1 MKLRLLLVLAS
12 LLTFSFVNAQNPS
25 ITYQFSNPVFVEKYD
40 GYSEIQ
46 MEGCLNF
53 SDEGNPL
60 LPHFGAEV
68 LLPQGTRAIEARI
81 VSVKY
86 SDQVYQVN
94 VVPAARQFP
103 ISKPAPHDYK
113 PVPNSDIYASDNP
126 YPAQKVADFSTQFL
140 GGYSLAV
147 FSIIPVEIN
156 PSRHSLRYITE
167 IEIEIVTEKS
177 PEKAATPPTFNN
189 LAYQRVIKIAD
200 NPEAAGN
207 YYFGNLRDGEQMDM
221 LVITKQQFV
230 PNFQQYVTYKRQ
242 RGFIT
247 EVVTTESI
255 YSNYTGNDDQAK
267 IRNCIKDYYENH
279 GITYVILGGDAD
291 PNNSSNRIV
300 PHRGFSVI
308 TGFGTDDN
316 DIPSDMYYACLD
328 GAWNSNG
335 NNLYG
340 EPGEEDLYA
349 EVMVGRFC
357 VDAASEITNM
367 TNKLM
372 KYQDSPVLADI
383 ENALMVGEQLDEST
397 WGGNYKNEVAN
408 GSSNFGFTTAGV
420 TQNFQVNTLYEM
432 NGYWDKSD
440 VFQEFN
446 NVGCNLLN
454 HLGHSSATYNMKMST
469 SDLNTSNFQNN
480 GITRGFVIGYSQG
493 CYNGAFD
500 NRESYGYVGDC
511 FSEVITTIA
520 TAEVATIG
528 NSRYGWYSQGNT
540 NGASQYFDRQFYD
553 AIFGENMTQI
563 GVANDDSK
571 SDNVSYILGNKVIR
585 WVAYELTLFGD
596 PSMDIWTAQPTS
608 IAASFPT
615 SLPVGTSE
623 VEFDTDAP
631 FARIGLFQ
639 NDQLIGRAIADEN
652 GESVVSLFDY
662 LTSGEDI
669 LVSITAHNR
678 SLYSQTISVV
688 TDQPFIVVDY
698 TVISDESGNNNGVP
712 EYGEE
717 LAIGLALKNLG
728 MVAAQDVVVTLGTS
742 DQYVTLSY
750 LAVEF
755 GDFQP
760 GETIF
765 IEDAFP
771 AIIADDIP
779 DLHIVAINVNA
790 TAQQTWNS
798 EFDITVFAPDIEVT
812 AITIDDSEGGNGN
825 GKLDPGEM
833 VIFQVNLINQGHA
846 LSPDIYM
853 TLDSGNPDVI
863 ILTDDATHNELI
875 PGETCWL
882 GFEASVS
889 PDASIGDLT
898 EILVTIL
905 TGAYEI
911 SYTQVFEIGNITE
924 NFETGDFSTFDW
936 EFAGNADWMV
946 STNSPFE
953 GNYCVRSGNIND
965 YQSSELKITLNIAS
979 TDTISFY
986 RKVSSEAGCDYLKFY
1001 IDDVLN
1007 GQWAGNLGW
1016 TKESVMVAPGTHTF
1030 RWVFQKDLYVSAGS
1044 DCAWIDFI
1052 EFPPLVPDVV
1062 KVEEN
1067 KSEKGKT
1074 VIYPN
1079 PNKGIFTLENPDP
1092 SSHFRVTVCTATG
1105 SEIFNKEFNPMQ
1117 NTVEI
1122 NLDKPHAGVYFV
1134 TILNN
1139 KEMVIKKL
1147 IIK

>member
-1 MKLRLLLVLAS
+1 MKLRLLLVLTG
-12 LLTFSFVNAQNPS
+12 LLTFSVINAQNPR

-53 SDEGNPL
+53 SEEGNPL
-60 LPHFGAEV
+60 LPRFGAEV
-68 LLPQGTRAIEARI
+68 LLPQGTKATGIRLI
-81 VSVKY
+81 SVTY
-86 SDQVYQVN
+86 SSQVYQVD
-94 VVPAARQFP
+94 VVPASRQFP
-103 ISKPAPHDYK
+103 ISMPAPPDYKPAPNASIYT
-113 PVPNSDIYASDNP
+113 SDKP
-126 YPAQKVADFSTQFL
+126 YPDQIVSELSTQFL
-140 GGYSLAV
+140 AGYSLAV
-147 FSIIPVEIN
+147 FNITPVEII
-156 PSRHSLRYITE
+156 PLQQSLRYITE
-167 IEIEIVTEKS
+167 IEIEIITGQNL
-177 PEKAATPPTFNN
+177 EKAVTPPSFNN
-189 LAYQRVIKIAD
+189 LAYQRVAKIAD
-200 NPEAAGN
+200 NPAMADN
-207 YYFGNLRDGEQMDM
+207 YYFGSQRDGEQMDI

-247 EVVTTESI
+247 EVVTTETI

-328 GAWNSNG
+328 GTWNNNG

-372 KYQDSPVLADI
+372 KYQDSPVVADI

-408 GSSNFGFTTAGV
+408 GSSNFGYTTAGV
-420 TQNFQVNTLYEM
+420 PESYQVNTLYEM

-454 HLGHSSATYNMKMST
+454 HLGHSSTTYNMKMST

-553 AIFGENMTQI
+553 AIFGENITQI
-563 GVANDDSK
+563 GAANDDSK
-571 SDNVSYILGNKVIR
+571 EDNVSYILGNKVIR

-608 IAASFPT
+608 IAASYPT
-615 SLPVGTSE
+615 SLPVGTSV
-623 VEFDTDAP
+623 VEFETDAP

-639 NDQLIGRAIADEN
+639 NDQLIGRTIADEN
-652 GESVVSLFDY
+652 GDAVVTLFDF

-669 LVSITAHNR
+669 QVSITAHNR
-678 SLYSQTISVV
+678 SLHTQTITVI

-698 TVISDESGNNNGVP
+698 TVITDENGNNNGVP

-771 AIIADDIP
+771 AEIADNIP
-779 DLHIVAINVNA
+779 DQHLLTIGVSAV
-790 TAQQTWNS
+790 AQQTWNS
-798 EFDITVFAPDIEVT
+798 DFEIMVNAPNIQVT
-812 AITIDDSEGGNGN
+812 AITINDEEGNGN
-825 GKLDPGEM
+825 GKLDPGEN
-833 VIFQVNLINQGHA
+833 VVFQVNLINQGHA
-846 LSPDIYM
+846 LSPAIYM
-853 TLDSGNPDVI
+853 TLDSGNTDVI
-863 ILTDDATHNELI
+863 ILTDDATHNELV

-889 PDASIGDLT
+889 SDASIGDLT

-905 TGAYEI
+905 SGAYEI
-911 SYTQVFEIGNITE
+911 SYIQIFEIGNITE
-924 NFETGDFSTFDW
+924 DFETGDFSTFEW
-936 EFAGNADWMV
+936 EFAGNTDWVV
-946 STNSPFE
+946 STSSPFE
-953 GNYCVRSGNIND
+953 GSYCVRSGNIDNN
-965 YQSSELKITLNIAS
+965 QNSELKITLNIAS

-986 RKVSSEAGCDYLKFY
+986 RKVASEAGCDYLKFY

-1016 TKESVMVAPGTHTF
+1016 SKESVMVAPGIHTF
-1030 RWVFQKDLYVSAGS
+1030 RWVYQKDLYVSTGS
-1044 DCAWIDFI
+1044 DCAWLDFI
-1052 EFPPLVPDVV
+1052 EFPPLVPDMVNV
-1062 KVEEN
+1062 GDIVP
-1067 KSEKGKT
+1067 EKEIPGL
-1074 VIYPN
+1074 YPN
-1079 PNKGIFTLENPDP
+1079 PNNGTFTLENPDP
-1092 SSHFRVTVCTATG
+1092 STGFRVTVFTATG
-1105 SEIFNKEFNPMQ
+1105 SEIFNKEFNTLQ

-1122 NLDKPHAGVYFV
+1122 NLNKPHAGVYFV
-1134 TILNN
+1134 TISSNN
-1139 KEMVIKKL
+1139 GVVVKKLVIK
-1147 IIK
+1147 